1 MVNINLKQLEAF
13 VTVADCGSFTEAAEQ
28 LYVAQS
34 TVSGHIRALEEELG
48 TTLILRSGKRKL
60 SLTESGRGVYVHAC
74 EILQHCKALSRESEY
89 GDMLRI
95 GASTIPGQYIA
106 PGYIAAFCQQYP
118 ECRVSLQKGDSES
131 VHNMVLGGEVQLG
144 FVGSVMDR
152 KELVYQQVGEDR
164 LVLITPNTPYYRD
177 RQKAGVPGCELLEEP
192 MIFRESGSGTQ
203 RAVDEYLTR
212 IGIGPE
218 QVKKVAATDSS
229 EVMLQL
235 VSRGM
240 GNAVVSSLSA
250 QQWAREGAVLLF
262 ELGRGEV
269 SRQIYMIHRRHG
281 YPGTWARKFLE
292 YMQSK

>member
-1 MVNINLKQLEAF
+1 
-13 VTVADCGSFTEAAEQ
+13 
-28 LYVAQS
+28 
-34 TVSGHIRALEEELG
+34 
-48 TTLILRSGKRKL
+48 
-60 SLTESGRGVYVHAC
+60 
-74 EILQHCKALSRESEY
+74 
-89 GDMLRI
+89 
-95 GASTIPGQYIA
+95 
-106 PGYIAAFCQQYP
+106 
-118 ECRVSLQKGDSES
+118 
-131 VHNMVLGGEVQLG
+131 
-144 FVGSVMDR
+144 
-152 KELVYQQVGEDR
+152 

-177 RQKAGVPGCELLEEP
+177 RQKAGVLGCELLEEP

-218 QVKKVAATDSS
+218 QVKKVAATDST

-240 GNAVVSSLSA
+240 GNAIVSSLSA
-250 QQWAREGAVLLF
+250 QQWAREGAVRLF